1 MKERKKGFDACG
13 RLGACSSDIVLA
25 FFLRSSSRFFEQK
38 RDRLES
44 KLRTTEKQ
52 THNIATMWKIKGKLR
67 ENVNISLTLYLWCI
81 KFLSLCVRYSAKK
94 RSFPLSPLNFM
105 AGSASSRGSKRGK
118 SRFSHASLMLVAKRE
133 ASVPSSAFNFSFE
146 QRARSLQ

>member
-1 MKERKKGFDACG
+1 MLPRDSGLAP
-13 RLGACSSDIVLA
+13 RISCSLSC
-25 FFLRSSSRFFEQK
+25 LRSSSRFFEQK

-44 KLRTTEKQ
+44 KLRTSEKQ
-52 THNIATMWKIKGKLR
+52 THNIATMWKIKGRLR

-94 RSFPLSPLNFM
+94 RIFPLSPLNSM

-118 SRFSHASLMLVAKRE
+118 SRFSHASLMRVAKRE
-133 ASVPSSAFNFSFE
+133 ASVSSSVFNFLAGSKTF
-146 QRARSLQ
+146 RLNSACFRPAK